1 MDPISRLRHNIPFQ
15 DGPLSDNSIPTIMD
29 SEQDSLT
36 EFYSEISP
44 KFEARTLQLMAD
56 YEEENLRILPAIQ
69 LLLRLIQI

>member
-1 MDPISRLRHNIPFQ
+1 
-15 DGPLSDNSIPTIMD
+15 MD

-69 LLLRLIQI
+69 LLLRLIQT